1 MIADFF
7 KAISLHIDLSMPEL
21 FPLIYVPH
29 NTHKYESYVSNRI
42 NHATVRHISP
52 QVYAC

>member
-1 MIADFF
+1 MDSSE
-7 KAISLHIDLSMPEL
+7 AISLRIDLSMPEL

-29 NTHKYESYVSNRI
+29 NTYKYESYVSNRI
-42 NHATVRHISP
+42 NHATARHISP